1 MGATVIS
8 IANQKGGVGKTTTA
22 VNIALFTSEFGNK
35 TLLIDLDPQAN
46 ATSGIGLNIEQ
57 IHHSIYDVISNDE
70 KIEDCIYPTPFE
82 NLHLL
87 PSSTHLAGA
96 EVELSNTVSRET
108 ILKQRLRSIIETY
121 DYIIIDCPPSLSL
134 LTLNAFSFTDQL
146 IIPVQCEYFALEG
159 LAKLLNT
166 VQLIKAR
173 LNHRLEILGIVLT
186 MFDRRT
192 SLNRQVVSNAKDH
205 FKDLIF
211 DTIIPRNIRLAEAPS
226 FGLPIALYEP
236 KSSGSVAY
244 YHLTKEV
251 IQRVNTTKPIRER
264 A

>member
-1 MGATVIS
+1 MAANVIS
-8 IANQKGGVGKTTTA
+8 IANQKGGVGKTTSA
-22 VNIALFTSEFGNK
+22 VNIALYTSEFGFK

-46 ATSGIGLNIEQ
+46 ATSGIGINLDN

-70 KIEDCIYPTPFE
+70 KIEDSIYPTPFE

-87 PSSTHLAGA
+87 PSSPHLAGA
-96 EVELSNTVSRET
+96 EVELSSTVSRET
-108 ILKQRLRSIIETY
+108 ILKKRLQPIMTAY

-166 VQLIKAR
+166 VQLIKDR
-173 LNHRLEILGIVLT
+173 LNPKLNILGIVLT

-192 SLNRQVVSNAKDH
+192 SLNRQVVNNARNH
-205 FKDLIF
+205 FNDLIF
-211 DTIIPRNIRLAEAPS
+211 GTIIPRNIRLAEAPS

-236 KSSGSVAY
+236 KSTGSIAY
-244 YHLTKEV
+244 YNLTKEV
-251 IQRVNTTKPIRER
+251 IERVNATKSIRER